1 MPRVAHDP
9 REIVLGRVRELPPL
23 PLVVQELLAVMRRP
37 ESSAEDIT
45 RVLSADQALAGKILR
60 LVNSSFYGMPGHV
73 GTISQAVVILGHAAL
88 RNLAMSLAVVDSIGR
103 DLPAERRQVFWQ
115 HALATAAGAEVV
127 ARHAGLPEPEEAFVA
142 GLLHDIGHLILAIA
156 LPSEYERAAAAGLLG
171 DPDRE
176 RDVIGMDHCRAGR
189 LVLQHWRLPS
199 SLVECVRLHHSV
211 GSCLGGH
218 TPLLTAVALADRLAR
233 LQGDMGET
241 PVVTVDVVA
250 LGDVLRLGPEDL
262 IGLLP
267 TIGSRFDEARS
278 VLGAADLD
286 LDWTS
291 ETFGMFPPNGL
302 PVVVLSGD
310 RGRAAWL
317 ERLAERHGYE
327 PADAAL
333 WLADGPGR
341 PPVLALF
348 DVSSYGPAESA
359 RVAASLRGTGARVL
373 IVQPGDT
380 DQASAQLGDRCG
392 SVPMVF
398 SVGELVF

>member
-1 MPRVAHDP
+1 MPRVAQDP
-9 REIVLGRVRELPPL
+9 REAVLGRVRELPPL

-88 RNLAMSLAVVDSIGR
+88 RNLAMSLAVVDAIGR

-115 HALATAAGAEVV
+115 HALATAAGAEVI
-127 ARHAGLPEPEEAFVA
+127 ARQAGLPEPEEAFVA

-156 LPSEYERAAAAGLLG
+156 LPVEYERAAAGGILG

-176 RDVIGMDHCRAGR
+176 RDAIGMDHCRAGR

-199 SLVECVRLHHSV
+199 SLVECVRLHHSA

-218 TPLLTAVALADRLAR
+218 TPLLTVVALGDRLAR
-233 LQGDMGET
+233 LQGDLGES
-241 PVVTVDVVA
+241 PAVTADVVA
-250 LGDVLRLGPEDL
+250 LGVTLRTGPEDL

-267 TIGSRFDEARS
+267 TIGARFDEARS

-302 PVVVLSGD
+302 PVVVLSAD
-310 RGRAAWL
+310 RKRGAWL

-333 WLADGPGR
+333 WLADGPER
-341 PPVLALF
+341 QPVLALL
-348 DVSSYGPAESA
+348 DVTSYGPADAAELAA
-359 RVAASLRGTGARVL
+359 RLGGTGARVL
-373 IVQPGDT
+373 VVQPGDA
-380 DQASAQLGDRCG
+380 DRVSALLNARCG

>member
-1 MPRVAHDP
+1 MPTVAQDP
-9 REIVLGRVRELPPL
+9 RQVVLGRVRELPPL

-37 ESSAEDIT
+37 ESSADDIT
-45 RVLSADQALAGKILR
+45 RVLGADQALAGKILR

-103 DLPAERRQVFWQ
+103 ELPPERRQVFWQ
-115 HALATAAGAEVV
+115 HALATAAGSEVV
-127 ARHAGLPEPEEAFVA
+127 ARHTGLADPEEAFVA

-156 LPSEYERAAAAGLLG
+156 LPAGFEAAADAGVLG
-171 DPDRE
+171 DTDRE
-176 RDVIGMDHCRAGR
+176 RDAIGMDHCRAGR

-199 SLVECVRLHHSV
+199 SLIECVRLHHSD
-211 GSCLGGH
+211 GACQGGN
-218 TPLLTAVALADRLAR
+218 TPHLTIVALADRLAR
-233 LQGDMGET
+233 LQGDLGESSD
-241 PVVTVDVVA
+241 VTADVIA
-250 LGDVLRLGPEDL
+250 LAATVRLAPEDV

-267 TIGSRFDEARS
+267 TIASRFDEARS

-302 PVVVLSGD
+302 PVVVLSRD
-310 RGRAAWL
+310 RRRAEWL

-333 WLADGPGR
+333 WLADGHGR
-341 PPVLALF
+341 QPVLAIL
-348 DVSSYGPAESA
+348 DIASYGEADAAQLAATLSGTDSRVLVPRPGDAA
-359 RVAASLRGTGARVL
+359 RVSELL
-373 IVQPGDT
+373 DC
-380 DQASAQLGDRCG
+380 RCG
-392 SVPMVF
+392 ALPMVF